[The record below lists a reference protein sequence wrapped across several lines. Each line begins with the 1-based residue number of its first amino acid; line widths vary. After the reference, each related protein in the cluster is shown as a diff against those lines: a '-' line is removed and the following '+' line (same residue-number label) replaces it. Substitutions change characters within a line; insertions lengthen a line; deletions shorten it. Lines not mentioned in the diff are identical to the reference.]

1 MEKQKQQ
8 PQRLQ
13 SLDALRGFDM
23 LFIMGG
29 ASLFVALATLFP
41 NPFFQAIAGQMEHV
55 ERIGASRHDL
65 PIVPLYCG
73 YLVSVLTRE
82 ATRKRY
88 DGRGDL

>member
-29 ASLFVALATLFP
+29 ALFVALATLFP
-41 NPFFQAIAGQMEHV
+41 NPFF
-55 ERIGASRHDL
+55 RR
-65 PIVPLYCG
+65 
-73 YLVSVLTRE
+73 
-82 ATRKRY
+82 
-88 DGRGDL
+88 

>member
-55 ERIGASRHDL
+55 EWSRDRDRSWKDRL
-65 PIVPLYCG
+65 PCADP
-73 YLVSVLTRE
+73 
-82 ATRKRY
+82 Y
-88 DGRGDL
+88 DAGS

>member
-41 NPFFQAIAGQMEHV
+41 NPF
-55 ERIGASRHDL
+55 GASRHDL